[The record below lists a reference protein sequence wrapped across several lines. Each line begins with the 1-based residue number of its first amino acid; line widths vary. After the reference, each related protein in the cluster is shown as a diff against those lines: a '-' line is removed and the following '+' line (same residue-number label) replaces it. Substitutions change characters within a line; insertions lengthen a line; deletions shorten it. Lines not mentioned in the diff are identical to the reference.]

1 MPHGN
6 TKFQERWLSEK
17 DSQGNLLATWCEP
30 DLTDPY
36 KALCLVCNKRF
47 SCSNS
52 GNAQII
58 AHAKGAKHV
67 VLQNNKKGQKV
78 LGVV

>member
-17 DSQGNLLATWCEP
+17 DSQGNL
-30 DLTDPY
+30 TDPY
-36 KALCLVCNKRF
+36 KALCLVCNKGF

-58 AHAKGAKHV
+58 AHAKEAKHI
-67 VLQNNKKGQKV
+67 VLQKSKKGQNV
-78 LGVV
+78 LGDI

>member
-17 DSQGNLLATWCEP
+17 DSQGNLLATWCDP

-36 KALCLVCNKRF
+36 KALCLVCNKIF
-47 SCSNS
+47 PLSNS
-52 GNAQII
+52 D
-58 AHAKGAKHV
+58 KGS
-67 VLQNNKKGQKV
+67 
-78 LGVV
+78 

>member
-1 MPHGN
+1 M
-6 TKFQERWLSEK
+6 SEE
-17 DSQGNLLATWCEP
+17 DSPGNLLPTWCEP

-47 SCSNS
+47 SGSNS

-58 AHAKGAKHV
+58 AHAKGAKHI
-67 VLQNNKKGQKV
+67 VLQKSKKRQKV
-78 LGVV
+78 LGEVQISKLCASTST